1 MIHAK
6 INVRDNYFYVEIF
19 SRYGVSGRFHFFFFF
34 SSVTEYSDGPGIS
47 QRDVFRAVG
56 I

>member
-1 MIHAK
+1 MSEIIISTLK
-6 INVRDNYFYVEIF
+6 YFRGTM
-19 SRYGVSGRFHFFFFF
+19 SRVVLIFFF
-34 SSVTEYSDGPGIS
+34 SVTEYSDGPGIS